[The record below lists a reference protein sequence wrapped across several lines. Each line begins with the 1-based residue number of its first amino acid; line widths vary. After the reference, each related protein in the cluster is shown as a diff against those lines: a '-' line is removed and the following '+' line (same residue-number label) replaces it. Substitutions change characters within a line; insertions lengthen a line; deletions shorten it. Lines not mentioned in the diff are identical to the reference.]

1 MRLFTY
7 GYILLQTFC
16 FALPVLAQKNPH
28 PAASPEKPKDADV
41 AKMIAEGWSGKM
53 GFGYALS
60 YPSYLSGVFQFAE
73 VSLETAKH
81 RFLVSSETSG
91 VLQNG
96 NIRRSNGV
104 LNAGYDI
111 TFDRLRFF
119 VFTNYEFGV
128 IVGLD
133 SNTVF
138 GAGMRY
144 TIFMFDRV
152 HLDASIAPIYD
163 RAAYADDTLYEA
175 FSLSMRGRMKIFVSD
190 IDTLFLSWF
199 YIRAVDN
206 TTNQWHAADIVN
218 STLLTQK
225 VSMRVGYRWRY
236 DLFTQASAGLAY
248 MIAVF
253 NFT

>member
-1 MRLFTY
+1 
-7 GYILLQTFC
+7 
-16 FALPVLAQKNPH
+16 
-28 PAASPEKPKDADV
+28 
-41 AKMIAEGWSGKM
+41 MIAEGWSGKM